1 MKSYNE
7 DIGDHL
13 KGVWR
18 EKQCGMLQPMCQQ
31 SLCATPVCGGTWG
44 GFWYPFWTIDSWVFF
59 SRFFYPLVFLKLNST
74 LFKAK
79 ASGSA
84 YDVH

>member
-7 DIGDHL
+7 EIGDHL

-31 SLCATPVCGGTWG
+31 SLCATPVCGGT
-44 GFWYPFWTIDSWVFF
+44 
-59 SRFFYPLVFLKLNST
+59 
-74 LFKAK
+74 
-79 ASGSA
+79 
-84 YDVH
+84 

>member
-1 MKSYNE
+1 MNFKAPKLKYNSNRVMKSYNE

-31 SLCATPVCGGTWG
+31 SLCATPVCGGT
-44 GFWYPFWTIDSWVFF
+44 
-59 SRFFYPLVFLKLNST
+59 
-74 LFKAK
+74 
-79 ASGSA
+79 
-84 YDVH
+84 